1 MKKKILAIILSSII
15 ALSLP
20 TAMIAEAYDILPVDV
35 GNYHRYNNKKKSSSS
50 RSRSR
55 SSSRSSSRSRS
66 SSSSKN
72 SKPDSSSSR
81 SYSNYSGSVS
91 KSSKSSIDLSNPED
105 IVITV
110 GAIIFIIVLILFFT
124 KTCKGKKKKSENN
137 SNKII
142 PYDFTPQ
149 IAGFIQQNDTNF
161 NAGQFLE
168 WSKNIFV
175 TLQTAWTQRD
185 WEKIRT
191 LEKEELFEQHNTQLQ
206 EYIRLGRI
214 NVIDEIKVL
223 DAYLHKLVIDEN
235 FENLIVSLRATML
248 DYIID
253 EKTKKAIIGNKKSY
267 FDTIYMLTF
276 TRRKGV
282 KTNIVNGFVANICPH
297 CGATVNSASSGKCE
311 YCGSI
316 IHTDEFNWVL
326 SNLESVDVNFVN
338 DNRGIV
344 FLDGTNQY

>member
-1 MKKKILAIILSSII
+1 MKKKILAVVLSAIL
-15 ALSLP
+15 ALSFP
-20 TAMIAEAYDILPVDV
+20 TAMVAEAYYNLPLDV
-35 GNYHRYNNKKKSSSS
+35 GNHHSHSGG
-50 RSRSR
+50 SRSR
-55 SSSRSSSRSRS
+55 SSGSRSSGSRS
-66 SSSSKN
+66 SGSGSGVNDPITAGIFIVIIAGVFIYGICKKTYHKTFSKN
-72 SKPDSSSSR
+72 NMP
-81 SYSNYSGSVS
+81 YNA
-91 KSSKSSIDLSNPED
+91 NQQ
-105 IVITV
+105 ITEFMRV
-110 GAIIFIIVLILFFT
+110 NDPNFIT
-124 KTCKGKKKKSENN
+124 E
-137 SNKII
+137 
-142 PYDFTPQ
+142 
-149 IAGFIQQNDTNF
+149 GFL
-161 NAGQFLE
+161 G
-168 WSKNIFV
+168 WSKEIFV
-175 TLQTAWTQRD
+175 TLQTAWAQRD

-235 FENLIVSLRATML
+235 FEHLIVSLRATML

-253 EKTKKAIIGNKKSY
+253 DKTKKAIIGNKKSY

>member
-1 MKKKILAIILSSII
+1 
-15 ALSLP
+15 
-20 TAMIAEAYDILPVDV
+20 
-35 GNYHRYNNKKKSSSS
+35 
-50 RSRSR
+50 
-55 SSSRSSSRSRS
+55 
-66 SSSSKN
+66 
-72 SKPDSSSSR
+72 
-81 SYSNYSGSVS
+81 
-91 KSSKSSIDLSNPED
+91 
-105 IVITV
+105 
-110 GAIIFIIVLILFFT
+110 
-124 KTCKGKKKKSENN
+124 
-137 SNKII
+137 
-142 PYDFTPQ
+142 
-149 IAGFIQQNDTNF
+149 
-161 NAGQFLE
+161 
-168 WSKNIFV
+168 
-175 TLQTAWTQRD
+175 
-185 WEKIRT
+185 
-191 LEKEELFEQHNTQLQ
+191 
-206 EYIRLGRI
+206 
-214 NVIDEIKVL
+214 
-223 DAYLHKLVIDEN
+223 
-235 FENLIVSLRATML
+235 ML